1 MKRII
6 ALTLALLL
14 TLSAKSQVEQPR
26 QILEIGVIGGLNLSQ
41 MDFQPDIRQKYLMG
55 ANGGLFARYTSE
67 KYFGMICAAQ
77 LELNFSQ
84 RGWTENFDDGTN
96 NGYSRT
102 LNYIELPL
110 LAHLSWGKEKK
121 GFQFFINLGPQISFL
136 MGDSE
141 KSEGNWKAEDR
152 PESIRAIYGKE
163 IENKFD
169 YGITGGLGIEL
180 KTKAGN
186 FFIEGRYY
194 YGLSDI
200 YKNSKTDD
208 FGRSA
213 NQNIIVKLGYSVR
226 IL

>member
-96 NGYSRT
+96 NGYSHT

-141 KSEGNWKAEDR
+141 KFEGNWKAEDR

>member
-26 QILEIGVIGGLNLSQ
+26 QVLEIGVTGGLNLSQ